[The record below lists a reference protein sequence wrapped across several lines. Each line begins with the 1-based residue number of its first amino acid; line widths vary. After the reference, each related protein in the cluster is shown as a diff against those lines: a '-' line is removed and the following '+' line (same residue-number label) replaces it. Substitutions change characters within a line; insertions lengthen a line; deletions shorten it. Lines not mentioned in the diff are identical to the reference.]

1 MVENRDFWPRKGSSS
16 EHYHKVRYRKARM
29 VVLPDGKET
38 SRICLLVS
46 TEYMNV
52 SDRQR
57 DRQTPKRTAHD
68 GTGRVYAW
76 QKLLFSHGVAELR

>member
-1 MVENRDFWPRKGSSS
+1 
-16 EHYHKVRYRKARM
+16 M

-52 SDRQR
+52 SDRQT
-57 DRQTPKRTAHD
+57 DRETDRHPNGQRTTAQAAFMRGKNYCFH
-68 GTGRVYAW
+68 TA
-76 QKLLFSHGVAELR
+76 LLSFDKVAFNRRR